1 MFRTSS
7 AGDSVS
13 VALRNC
19 SRGRGKVRLNT
30 SLQQRKQAVWTLKI
44 RYQVKEFSILCMGR
58 CKPLG
63 SLNSLLSNAPQLSGT
78 NPVSLLSLRTVRRS
92 DLHSPS
98 SSAIIVGVSGIL
110 WIAFWGAH
118 SHVWRTEIAD
128 GCDISCLLIWQEI
141 FSLQGQEATIRTGH
155 GAMD

>member
-1 MFRTSS
+1 
-7 AGDSVS
+7 
-13 VALRNC
+13 
-19 SRGRGKVRLNT
+19 
-30 SLQQRKQAVWTLKI
+30 
-44 RYQVKEFSILCMGR
+44 MGR

-141 FSLQGQEATIRTGH
+141 FSFHRLSPGLLHCRQILHHLNHQGSPVFFYTFYLLVFFLLPNTN
-155 GAMD
+155 AMLSPCIYDQNQQRKMSSLLVQ